1 VSEFKG
7 FSEAAQL
14 YVKNLNI
21 VNAMK
26 EVFERDIVS
35 YLDALADSIRDRLD
49 TGSLNDQITSGYRRW
64 WIGKEGES
72 CDKQLRVWF
81 RSKPIEV
88 LAEDKLVL
96 NVYAQDPIPER
107 LAMITRIP
115 ELDEFRS
122 FCRLGRDRWTLVEAC
137 IKCDASDLV
146 SGPSSQI
153 AELLCELHR
162 IDGDFRD
169 Q

>member
-1 VSEFKG
+1 MSEFKG

-14 YVKNLNI
+14 YVKNVNI

-26 EVFERDIVS
+26 DVFERDVVS

-49 TGSLNDQITSGYRRW
+49 TGSLNDQLTSGYRRW
-64 WIGKEGES
+64 WIGEEGES
-72 CDKQLRVWF
+72 CDKQLRAWF
-81 RSKPIEV
+81 RSKPLDV

-96 NVYAQDPIPER
+96 NVYAPDPIPEK

-115 ELDEFRS
+115 EQDEFRA
-122 FCRLGRDRWTLVEAC
+122 FCRLGRDRSTLVEAE
-137 IKCDASDLV
+137 IRFDPSDLV
-146 SGPSSQI
+146 TGPSSQI
-153 AELLCELHR
+153 ADLLCELHR
-162 IDGDFRD
+162 IDGSFRD